1 MVSYLDLYQQRQL
14 PSNIAYESYGRP
26 ALPSYQF
33 FQRDPLT
40 GENRIAYQPF
50 TSDRTL
56 RTPGSPASP
65 TTGMDWKSLATL
77 AAAPIGYGLG
87 ESIYSANLMNPGLGS
102 VGTGVS
108 NFVTDYITNPIQNLI
123 PGGTPSPRT
132 PNLSGSWQGPMGAGL
147 MRGVAGLAAGESPGK
162 AIKHG
167 GLTFADAGI
176 GNLVGGDFGG
186 MVGSILSSIFR
197 VVCTELRRQDL
208 MDKALYKWDIEFTQ
222 KKLSG
227 RTVAGYHVWAIPYVR
242 VMRRKDI
249 WGRLATNAIRP
260 LMVARALECA
270 YQLGHRN
277 KPHWGGRFV
286 RLLVEP
292 ICWLLGGIAQDR
304 KEDCYALWSERYK

>member
-1 MVSYLDLYQQRQL
+1 M
-14 PSNIAYESYGRP
+14 E
-26 ALPSYQF
+26 
-33 FQRDPLT
+33 
-40 GENRIAYQPF
+40 
-50 TSDRTL
+50 
-56 RTPGSPASP
+56 
-65 TTGMDWKSLATL
+65 
-77 AAAPIGYGLG
+77 
-87 ESIYSANLMNPGLGS
+87 
-102 VGTGVS
+102 
-108 NFVTDYITNPIQNLI
+108 
-123 PGGTPSPRT
+123 
-132 PNLSGSWQGPMGAGL
+132 
-147 MRGVAGLAAGESPGK
+147 
-162 AIKHG
+162 
-167 GLTFADAGI
+167 
-176 GNLVGGDFGG
+176 
-186 MVGSILSSIFR
+186 
-197 VVCTELRRQDL
+197 
-208 MDKALYKWDIEFTQ
+208 KALYKWDIEFTQ